1 MAEAVKREKY
11 EKLVQF
17 PKVSDSSHFTMSEE
31 ELQKMIRDIAAAAQ
45 KSKKRK
51 PKPTYSL
58 YTKDGRRKP
67 TPADPIRSKEDFWKL
82 ADYLGSTGDPKFQL
96 RNKAIFIFGCSI
108 GVRCGDLLNLKTGD
122 VYELDGSV
130 KEHLELMEEKTRKIN
145 VCKIP
150 KMAVDVLEQYR
161 DEQKFSIDQQNYL
174 FRSRKNGPLNVRSF
188 YHILK
193 NAGKVCGLDIDLSTH
208 TMRKTYAMAAL
219 QTADGT
225 EASGDTLELL
235 QVKFK
240 HSDKRVT
247 MRYIKADQDK
257 IDKMSDRVSGW
268 FEGKEKK

>member
-45 KSKKRK
+45 KSRKRK

-96 RNKAIFIFGCSI
+96 RNKAIFIFG
-108 GVRCGDLLNLKTGD
+108 DLLNLKTSD
-122 VYELDGSV
+122 VYEPDGTV

-268 FEGKEKK
+268 FEGKEK